1 MSKPLVALLAAVA
14 ALAIVVAG
22 CGGGS
27 DSNSSTEATSSLT
40 KAQFLKQ
47 GNAICAKGN
56 KEIEQG
62 FEEFGKEHHF
72 SKKNEPTQTE
82 LEEAA
87 EEVLIP
93 NIRQELD
100 GIRALGAPS
109 GEEAEVEKVLAAA
122 EKGLAKGEE
131 DPGAMIK
138 EGEGPFKEANELAR
152 EFGLTTCGEEEE
164 SEEG

>member
-1 MSKPLVALLAAVA
+1 VSKPLMALFA
-14 ALAIVVAG
+14 ALAALALVAG
-22 CGGGS
+22 CGSGS
-27 DSNSSTEATSSLT
+27 DSSSTEATASSLT
-40 KAQFLKQ
+40 KADFLKQ

-62 FEEFGKEHHF
+62 FEEFGKEHKF
-72 SKKNEPTQTE
+72 SKTNEPTQAE

-100 GIRALGAPS
+100 AIRALGAPS

-122 EKGLAKGEE
+122 EKGLKQGEE

-138 EGEGPFKEANELAR
+138 EGEGPFKEANQLAR
-152 EFGLTTCGEEEE
+152 EFGLVKCGEEE
-164 SEEG
+164 G